1 MPELDLGNVKGPQG
15 KSAYQSALDAG
26 YSGSEEAFN
35 TAMAKAPD
43 AVLYTAQSLTDA
55 QKAQARGNIGAEQIG
70 LNAFKTIYV
79 SPNGNDNTGDG
90 SQSKPFRQIQRA
102 IDSLP
107 KNLGASKIK
116 ISVAAG
122 EYAGFT
128 IAGFYGTGT
137 INRFAISIEGES
149 RGTTII
155 TGGVEV
161 SSCMCFVEILKFTIK
176 GATSGSNV
184 TALHV
189 HGIRVYDVALV
200 GTMAVLG
207 AWFNSCTWA
216 RLYYSEISDK
226 SKVGIS
232 ADGTTLYCG
241 IVSGTN
247 NAVAINSG
255 SSSSGLG
262 GIVVGYNC
270 TIDGATKYGKD
281 CGGIIFMD
289 GALV

>member
-1 MPELDLGNVKGPQG
+1 M
-15 KSAYQSALDAG
+15 AYEKTVWVNGQAPALDADHLNKIEQG
-26 YSGSEEAFN
+26 IA
-35 TAMAKAPD
+35 D
-43 AVLYTAQSLTDA
+43 AVSITPQTLSSEQQS
-55 QKAQARGNIGAEQIG
+55 QARTNIGAEQIG

-79 SPNGNDNTGDG
+79 SPSGNDNSGDG

-107 KNLGASKIK
+107 KNLGESGIK

-122 EYAGFT
+122 EYTGFK
-128 IAGFYGTGT
+128 IAGFYGTGI

-161 SSCMCFVEILKFTIK
+161 SSCMCFVRILKFTIK

-189 HGIRVYDVALV
+189 HGIYVSDVALV
-200 GTMAVLG
+200 GTAAVLG
-207 AWFNSCTWA
+207 AWFNSCAWA
-216 RLYYSEISDK
+216 SIYYAEVSDK
-226 SKVGIS
+226 SKAGVL
-232 ADGTTLYCG
+232 ADGTILYCG

-255 SSSSGLG
+255 DSSSGYG

-270 TIDGATKYGKD
+270 TIDGTTKYKKD
-281 CGGIIFMD
+281 YGGIIFMD